1 MSDTTSNDDDNGVD
15 EEERGALAERAKRML
30 DRGKDVAAGVTGS
43 SGAGGGSGGGGG
55 SGSSGSDDDEDALI
69 PGTGVSG
76 SNQIV
81 ILGLVVAGLMLFGG
95 TIWSFIGGGDD
106 DTRLD
111 DIVAPF
117 DESIDSATDGPCG
130 EFRDLL
136 DDDDVFVG
144 QDLDDVRCRRV
155 GNRIRLTGAVASSS
169 LVAGVGAL
177 AASVDSALE
186 LDNQLTV
193 AGVDDNGDDDGGGDM
208 AAADTTTAA
217 PTTSAETTTTEAPP
231 TTETETSTTAEATT
245 TTEAETTTTEADTLT
260 LVDVVA
266 GSDDTSE
273 FANLVS
279 LLGLQ
284 DALDDTPTDLTLFV
298 PSNEALAQIDPS
310 VLADDGAADRIVNY
324 HIVQGTLT
332 AADLVE
338 LDGETIRTAAGL
350 DIAVSVVD
358 NAVVLNDT
366 TTVVGADRAADNG
379 VVHVIDLVL
388 DVPTVNT
395 ALGLENI
402 EFEVNSAIIT
412 GPSQA
417 ELQKAV
423 DFFTANTDARASIEG
438 HTDTDGGAESN
449 QTLSEDRAAAVK
461 DFLVA
466 AGLDADRFTTAGFG
480 ETQPIVGEDGVEDK
494 AASRRIEIILQ

>member
-1 MSDTTSNDDDNGVD
+1 M
-15 EEERGALAERAKRML
+15 
-30 DRGKDVAAGVTGS
+30 
-43 SGAGGGSGGGGG
+43 
-55 SGSSGSDDDEDALI
+55 
-69 PGTGVSG
+69 
-76 SNQIV
+76 
-81 ILGLVVAGLMLFGG
+81 
-95 TIWSFIGGGDD
+95 
-106 DTRLD
+106 
-111 DIVAPF
+111 
-117 DESIDSATDGPCG
+117 
-130 EFRDLL
+130 
-136 DDDDVFVG
+136 
-144 QDLDDVRCRRV
+144 
-155 GNRIRLTGAVASSS
+155 
-169 LVAGVGAL
+169 
-177 AASVDSALE
+177 
-186 LDNQLTV
+186 
-193 AGVDDNGDDDGGGDM
+193 
-208 AAADTTTAA
+208 
-217 PTTSAETTTTEAPP
+217 
-231 TTETETSTTAEATT
+231 
-245 TTEAETTTTEADTLT
+245 
-260 LVDVVA
+260 DVVA